1 MKNRLFPFVV
11 LPILMTSLACQ
22 VASSP
27 VTGLLATPTSTFTVT
42 PSPTATLQP
51 TFTPTLAPS
60 PTLKP
65 TGLSFEEL
73 PGNGTKVWD
82 YDSGYILVL
91 SGEWVL
97 IPTDKDDLR
106 NAIRDLSSLDQDMA
120 NSLRNMDL
128 LNNDTIR
135 LIFVSRNPEYR
146 NRELLPNMISFSFQ
160 DPVIRNAPMYEL
172 VEFHT
177 EYLKENFPSADVFD
191 QGVRTN
197 SNNVEYGYIDV
208 ETRINERIRPINV
221 YQQFILVK
229 ADATM
234 TFFNVTI
241 PSALKDQ
248 AGPLLEDFI
257 NSIYLFDGLP
267 EVNS

>member
-1 MKNRLFPFVV
+1 MKNRLFPFIV
-11 LPILMTSLACQ
+11 LPILMASLACQ
-22 VASSP
+22 LVSSP
-27 VTGLLATPTSTFTVT
+27 GTGLLATPTSTFTVI
-42 PSPTATLQP
+42 PSSTATPQP

-60 PTLKP
+60 STPKP
-65 TGLSFEEL
+65 TGLSFEEI

-82 YDSGYILVL
+82 YDSGYVLVL

-128 LNNDTIR
+128 LNDDSIR
-135 LIFVSRNPEYR
+135 LILVSQSPEYR
-146 NRELLPNMISFSFQ
+146 NRELLPNIISFSFQ
-160 DPVIRNAPMYEL
+160 DPGIRNAPMYEL
-172 VEFHT
+172 VDFHV
-177 EYLKENFPSADVFD
+177 EYLKENFLSAKVFD

-229 ADATM
+229 ADTTM
-234 TFFNVTI
+234 TFFNITI

>member
-11 LPILMTSLACQ
+11 LSVLMASLACQ

-27 VTGLLATPTSTFTVT
+27 VNGLLATPTATLTVT
-42 PSPTATLQP
+42 PHPTATPQP
-51 TFTPTLAPS
+51 TFTPTLVPS
-60 PTLKP
+60 PTPRP
-65 TGLSFEEL
+65 TGLFFEEL

-82 YDSGYILVL
+82 YDSGYVLVL

-128 LNNDTIR
+128 LNDDSIR
-135 LIFVSRNPEYR
+135 LIFVSQSPKYR

-172 VEFHT
+172 VNFHAK
-177 EYLKENFPSADVFD
+177 YFKEDFPSANVFD

-197 SNNVEYGYIDV
+197 SNNVEYGFIDV

-229 ADATM
+229 ANATI
-234 TFFNVTI
+234 TFFNITI
-241 PSALKDQ
+241 PSAIKDQ

-267 EVNS
+267 EANS

>member
-1 MKNRLFPFVV
+1 MKNRLFPFIV
-11 LPILMTSLACQ
+11 LSVLMASLACQ

-27 VTGLLATPTSTFTVT
+27 ITGLLATPTPTLTVT
-42 PSPTATLQP
+42 PPPTVTPQP
-51 TFTPTLAPS
+51 TSTSTPAPS
-60 PTLKP
+60 PTPKP

-82 YDSGYILVL
+82 YDSGYVLVL
-91 SGEWVL
+91 SGAWVP

-106 NAIRDLSSLDQDMA
+106 NAIRDLSSLDEDMA

-128 LNNDTIR
+128 LNDDTIR
-135 LIFVSRNPEYR
+135 LIFVSRDPEYR

-172 VEFHT
+172 VDFHT
-177 EYLKENFPSADVFD
+177 EYLKENFLSAKVFD

-197 SNNVEYGYIDV
+197 SNNVEYGFIDV

-229 ADATM
+229 ADTTI
-234 TFFNVTI
+234 TFFNITI
-241 PSALKDQ
+241 PSAIKDQ
-248 AGPLLEDFI
+248 AGSLLEDFI